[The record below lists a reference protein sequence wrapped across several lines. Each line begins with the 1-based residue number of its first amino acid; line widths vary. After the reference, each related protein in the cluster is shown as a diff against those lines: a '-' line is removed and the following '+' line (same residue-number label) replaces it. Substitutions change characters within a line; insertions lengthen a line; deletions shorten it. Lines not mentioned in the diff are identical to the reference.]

1 MTELLAVIL
10 AAAAFTLFGYFMR
23 GRQRACGSGCSCEA
37 LPRDGV
43 CAAPSDQMESGHE
56 KR

>member
-10 AAAAFTLFGYFMR
+10 AAVALTLFGYFMR

-37 LPRDGV
+37 LRRDGV